1 MPPQEGALLGVSGR
15 LKSIVKHKIMGVGKR
30 VSRVK
35 TGVPI
40 LTICTSCDL
49 FLRKELPFEG
59 NDNCTCIKIC
69 NGIIF

>member
-40 LTICTSCDL
+40 LTICTSCQWFCARGCL
-49 FLRKELPFEG
+49 LGSRLLHLR
-59 NDNCTCIKIC
+59 
-69 NGIIF
+69 